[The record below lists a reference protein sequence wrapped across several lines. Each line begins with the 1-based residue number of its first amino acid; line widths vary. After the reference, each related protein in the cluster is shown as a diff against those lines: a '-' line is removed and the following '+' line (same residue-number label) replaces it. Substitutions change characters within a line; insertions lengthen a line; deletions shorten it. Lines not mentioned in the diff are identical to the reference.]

1 MSLGS
6 FVKEILSI
14 NKDRVSM
21 PRIKGVDIPNEKRIE
36 YALTYIEGVG
46 LTTSRNILKIAK
58 VNPDKRSKDLTD
70 AEIAEINNAISALE
84 VPIEG
89 ELRRIVTS
97 NIRRL
102 KEIKSYRGLRHHLGL
117 PVRCQRTRTN
127 ARTRKGKKKTVGGQK
142 KKLAKK

>member
-1 MSLGS
+1 
-6 FVKEILSI
+6 
-14 NKDRVSM
+14 M

-36 YALTYIEGVG
+36 TSLTYIEGIG
-46 LTTSRNILKIAK
+46 LETSKKILDMAK
-58 VNPDKRSKDLTD
+58 VNPDTRSKDLTD
-70 AEIAEINNAISALE
+70 AEIAEISNAISTLE
-84 VPIEG
+84 IPIEG
-89 ELRRIVTS
+89 ELRRITTS

-117 PVRCQRTRTN
+117 PARGQRTRTN

>member
-1 MSLGS
+1 
-6 FVKEILSI
+6 
-14 NKDRVSM
+14 M

-36 YALTYIEGVG
+36 ASLRYIEGIG
-46 LTTSRNILKIAK
+46 LTKSKEILSTAK
-58 VNPDKRSKDLTD
+58 VDPDKRAKDLTD
-70 AEIAEINNAISALE
+70 AEIAEINNAISCLE

-117 PVRCQRTRTN
+117 PTRGQRTRTN

-142 KKLAKK
+142 KKLTKK